1 MLLTFPPKIDIPL
14 ILEDQRLKI
23 TIYPGNVSPSA
34 ASNGF
39 SFIFVIMD
47 LNLLWKGIVT
57 GLAVSIPLGPLGI
70 LCIQRTVNK
79 NWKSGI
85 FSGIGVA
92 TADTFYAFVAGFSLS
107 IIIDFIR
114 TYEVYFKLVGLFV
127 LIILGIYIF
136 RSNPT
141 KQIQRFKRRGSSHLQ
156 DFLTTFL
163 VTLSNPLSVFVFVA
177 IFTSYSIALQFSH
190 PMEALLTIGGIFVGC
205 LIWWIFITGMAN
217 LFRHKFTIDM
227 LYWAN
232 RIIGLGVI
240 LVAVAFFI
248 YLQTKGL

>member
-1 MLLTFPPKIDIPL
+1 
-14 ILEDQRLKI
+14 
-23 TIYPGNVSPSA
+23 
-34 ASNGF
+34 
-39 SFIFVIMD
+39 MD
-47 LNLLWKGIVT
+47 LNLLWNGIIT

-85 FSGIGVA
+85 FSGIGIA
-92 TADTFYAFVAGFSLS
+92 MADTFYAFVAGFSLS

-114 TYEVYFKLVGLFV
+114 RYELYFKLIGLFV
-127 LIILGIYIF
+127 LILLGIYIF

-141 KQIQRFKRRGSSHLQ
+141 KQIQEHKRRGSSHLQ

-177 IFTSYSIALQFSH
+177 IFTGYSIVLQFSH
-190 PMEALLTIGGIFVGC
+190 PLEALLTIGGIFIGGSM
-205 LIWWIFITGMAN
+205 WWILITGFAN
-217 LFRHKFTIDM
+217 LFRHKFTINT

-232 RIIGLGVI
+232 RVIGLTVI
-240 LVAVAFFI
+240 VIAVAFFV
-248 YLQTKGL
+248 YLQINGI

>member
-1 MLLTFPPKIDIPL
+1 
-14 ILEDQRLKI
+14 
-23 TIYPGNVSPSA
+23 
-34 ASNGF
+34 
-39 SFIFVIMD
+39 MD
-47 LNLLWKGIVT
+47 FNLLWKGVVT

-85 FSGIGVA
+85 FSGLGIA
-92 TADTFYAFVAGFSLS
+92 SADTVYAFIAGFSLS

-114 TYEVYFKLVGLFV
+114 HYEMYFKLVGLFV
-127 LIILGIYIF
+127 LVLLGIYIF

-141 KQIQRFKRRGSSHLQ
+141 KQIQNYKRRGSSHVQ

-177 IFTSYSIALQFSH
+177 IFTSYSIVLQFSH
-190 PMEALLTIGGIFVGC
+190 PLEALLTIFGIFLGC
-205 LIWWIFITGMAN
+205 TLWWVSITGLAN
-217 LFRHKFTIDM
+217 VFRHKFTINT

-232 RIIGLGVI
+232 RIIGLSVI
-240 LVAVAFFI
+240 IIAVAFFI
-248 YLQTKGL
+248 YLQTTGI

>member
-1 MLLTFPPKIDIPL
+1 M
-14 ILEDQRLKI
+14 
-23 TIYPGNVSPSA
+23 N
-34 ASNGF
+34 
-39 SFIFVIMD
+39 MD

-85 FSGIGVA
+85 FSGMGIA
-92 TADTFYAFVAGFSLS
+92 TADTVYAFVAGFSLS

-114 TYEVYFKLVGLFV
+114 TYELYFKLVGLFV
-127 LIILGIYIF
+127 LILLGIYIF

-141 KQIQRFKRRGSSHLQ
+141 KQIQTYKRRGSSHVQ
-156 DFLTTFL
+156 DYLTTFL
-163 VTLSNPLSVFVFVA
+163 ITLSNPLSVFVFVA
-177 IFTSYSIALQFSH
+177 IFTGYSIVMQFSH
-190 PMEALLTIGGIFVGC
+190 PLEALLTIGGIFIGC
-205 LIWWIFITGMAN
+205 SMWWIIITGLAN
-217 LFRHKFTIDM
+217 LFRHKFTINT

-240 LVAVAFFI
+240 IIAVAFFI
-248 YLQTKGL
+248 YLQIKGV

>member
-1 MLLTFPPKIDIPL
+1 
-14 ILEDQRLKI
+14 
-23 TIYPGNVSPSA
+23 
-34 ASNGF
+34 
-39 SFIFVIMD
+39 MD
-47 LNLLWKGIVT
+47 LDLLWKGVVT

-85 FSGIGVA
+85 FSGLGIA
-92 TADTFYAFVAGFSLS
+92 SADTVYAFIAGFSLS

-114 TYEVYFKLVGLFV
+114 KYEMYFKLVGLFV
-127 LIILGIYIF
+127 LILLGIYIF

-141 KQIQRFKRRGSSHLQ
+141 KQIQNHKRRGSSHLQ

-177 IFTSYSIALQFSH
+177 IFTSYSIVLQFSH
-190 PMEALLTIGGIFVGC
+190 PLEALMTIFGIFWGC
-205 LIWWIFITGMAN
+205 TLWWVSITGLAN
-217 LFRHKFTIDM
+217 LFRHKFTINT

-240 LVAVAFFI
+240 VIAVAFFI
-248 YLQTKGL
+248 YLQTKGI

>member
-1 MLLTFPPKIDIPL
+1 
-14 ILEDQRLKI
+14 
-23 TIYPGNVSPSA
+23 
-34 ASNGF
+34 
-39 SFIFVIMD
+39 MD
-47 LNLLWKGIVT
+47 LNLLWKGVVT

-92 TADTFYAFVAGFSLS
+92 TADTVYAFVAGFGLS

-114 TYEVYFKLVGLFV
+114 TYELYFKLVGFFV
-127 LIILGIYIF
+127 LILLGIYIF

-141 KQIQRFKRRGSSHLQ
+141 KQIQNFKRRGSSHLQ

-163 VTLSNPLSVFVFVA
+163 VTLSNPLSVFVFIA
-177 IFTSYSIALQFSH
+177 IFTGYSIVLQFSK
-190 PMEALLTIGGIFVGC
+190 PLEALLLFGGIFVGGS
-205 LIWWIFITGMAN
+205 LWWLVITGFAN
-217 LFRHKFTIDM
+217 LFRHKFTINT

-232 RIIGLGVI
+232 RIIGLSVI
-240 LVAVAFFI
+240 IIAVVFFI
-248 YLQTKGL
+248 YLQTRGI

>member
-1 MLLTFPPKIDIPL
+1 
-14 ILEDQRLKI
+14 
-23 TIYPGNVSPSA
+23 
-34 ASNGF
+34 
-39 SFIFVIMD
+39 MD
-47 LNLLWKGIVT
+47 LNLLWKGVVT

-85 FSGIGVA
+85 FSGIGIA
-92 TADTFYAFVAGFSLS
+92 MADTVYAFVAGFSLS
-107 IIIDFIR
+107 IIVDFIR
-114 TYEVYFKLVGLFV
+114 TYELYFKLVGFFV
-127 LIILGIYIF
+127 LLLLGIYIF

-141 KQIQRFKRRGSSHLQ
+141 KQIQDYKRKGSSHLQ

-177 IFTSYSIALQFSH
+177 IFTGYSIVLQFSQ
-190 PMEALLTIGGIFVGC
+190 PLEALLMIGGIFMGGS
-205 LIWWIFITGMAN
+205 LWWFIITGFAN
-217 LFRHKFTIDM
+217 LFRHKFTINT

-240 LVAVAFFI
+240 VVAVAFFI
-248 YLQTKGL
+248 YLQTKGI

>member
-1 MLLTFPPKIDIPL
+1 
-14 ILEDQRLKI
+14 
-23 TIYPGNVSPSA
+23 
-34 ASNGF
+34 
-39 SFIFVIMD
+39 MD
-47 LNLLWKGIVT
+47 LDLLWKGVIT

-85 FSGIGVA
+85 FSGLGIA
-92 TADTFYAFVAGFSLS
+92 SADTVYAFIAGFSLS

-114 TYEVYFKLVGLFV
+114 HYEMYFKLVGLFV
-127 LIILGIYIF
+127 LILLGIYIF

-141 KQIQRFKRRGSSHLQ
+141 KQIQNYKRRGASHIQ

-177 IFTSYSIALQFSH
+177 IFTSYSIVLQFSH
-190 PMEALLTIGGIFVGC
+190 PLEALLTIFGIFLGC
-205 LIWWIFITGMAN
+205 TLWWVSITGLAN
-217 LFRHKFTIDM
+217 IFRHKFTINT

-240 LVAVAFFI
+240 IIAVAFFI
-248 YLQTKGL
+248 YLQTTGI

>member
-1 MLLTFPPKIDIPL
+1 
-14 ILEDQRLKI
+14 
-23 TIYPGNVSPSA
+23 
-34 ASNGF
+34 
-39 SFIFVIMD
+39 MD
-47 LNLLWKGIVT
+47 LNLLWKGVVT

-85 FSGIGVA
+85 FSGIGIA
-92 TADTFYAFVAGFSLS
+92 TADTVYAFVAGFGLS

-114 TYEVYFKLVGLFV
+114 TYELYFKLVGFFV
-127 LIILGIYIF
+127 LILLGIYIF

-141 KQIQRFKRRGSSHLQ
+141 KQIQDYKRKGSSHLQ

-163 VTLSNPLSVFVFVA
+163 VTLSNPLSVFVFIA
-177 IFTSYSIALQFSH
+177 IFTGYSIVLQFSQ
-190 PMEALLTIGGIFVGC
+190 PLEALLLFGGIFIGGS
-205 LIWWIFITGMAN
+205 LWWFIITGFAN
-217 LFRHKFTIDM
+217 LFRHKLTINT

-240 LVAVAFFI
+240 LVAVVFFI
-248 YLQTKGL
+248 YLQTKGI

>member
-1 MLLTFPPKIDIPL
+1 
-14 ILEDQRLKI
+14 
-23 TIYPGNVSPSA
+23 
-34 ASNGF
+34 
-39 SFIFVIMD
+39 MD

-85 FSGIGVA
+85 FSGMGIA
-92 TADTFYAFVAGFSLS
+92 TADTVYAFVAGFSLS

-114 TYEVYFKLVGLFV
+114 TYELYFKLVGLFV
-127 LIILGIYIF
+127 LILLGIYIF

-141 KQIQRFKRRGSSHLQ
+141 KQIQTYKRRGSSHVQ
-156 DFLTTFL
+156 DYLTTFFI
-163 VTLSNPLSVFVFVA
+163 TLSNPLSVFVFVA
-177 IFTSYSIALQFSH
+177 IFTGYSIVMQFSH
-190 PMEALLTIGGIFVGC
+190 PLEALLTIGGIFIGC
-205 LIWWIFITGMAN
+205 SLWWIIITGLAN
-217 LFRHKFTIDM
+217 LFRHKFTINT

-240 LVAVAFFI
+240 IIAVAFFI
-248 YLQTKGL
+248 YLQIKGV

>member
-1 MLLTFPPKIDIPL
+1 
-14 ILEDQRLKI
+14 
-23 TIYPGNVSPSA
+23 
-34 ASNGF
+34 
-39 SFIFVIMD
+39 MD
-47 LNLLWKGIVT
+47 FGLLWKGVVT

-85 FSGIGVA
+85 FSGLGIA
-92 TADTFYAFVAGFSLS
+92 SADTVYAFIAGFSLS

-114 TYEVYFKLVGLFV
+114 HYEMYFKLVGLFV
-127 LIILGIYIF
+127 LILLGIYIF

-141 KQIQRFKRRGSSHLQ
+141 KQIQNYKRRGSSHLQ

-177 IFTSYSIALQFSH
+177 IFTSYSIVLQFSH
-190 PMEALLTIGGIFVGC
+190 PLEALLTIFGIFLGC
-205 LIWWIFITGMAN
+205 TLWWVSITGLAN
-217 LFRHKFTIDM
+217 IFRHKFTINT

-232 RIIGLGVI
+232 RIIGLSVI
-240 LVAVAFFI
+240 IIAVAFFI
-248 YLQTKGL
+248 YLQATGI